1 MLMKF
6 FTFFVVFFLPY
17 AAFAQVAAVIDIFS
31 DPVIIYEKHDGGPV
45 KIKLAKSVI
54 KLPAAQLSK
63 PSKVGLVMVEFRQ
76 KSESDKSII
85 GWVRRRS
92 IKVDKLLKVDLTPCA
107 KSLSSKIVVKR
118 STRALGEG
126 C

>member
-1 MLMKF
+1 MKI
-6 FTFFVVFFLPY
+6 FTFFVAFFLPY
-17 AAFAQVAAVIDIFS
+17 TAIAQVAAVIDIFS
-31 DPVIIYEKHDGGPV
+31 DPVIVYEKHDGGPV
-45 KIKLAKSVI
+45 KKKLSKSEI

-63 PSKVGLVMVEFRQ
+63 PSKVGLIMVEFRL
-76 KSESDKSII
+76 KGDSEKPLI

-92 IKVDKLLKVDLTPCA
+92 VKVDKLLKVDLSPCA
-107 KSLSSKIVVKR
+107 KSLSRTVVVKR